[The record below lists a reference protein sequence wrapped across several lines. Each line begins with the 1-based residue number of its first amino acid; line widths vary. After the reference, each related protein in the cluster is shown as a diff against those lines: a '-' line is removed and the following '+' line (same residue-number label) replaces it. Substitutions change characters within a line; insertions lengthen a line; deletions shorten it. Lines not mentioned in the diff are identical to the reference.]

1 MAKELTRTA
10 QILEGDFAVP
20 AKAMRTMSETRYPS
34 WDFDDLVVAPDRA
47 EMTFDL
53 KLITPMIGGGARQGR
68 PDEFWPV
75 RSSAIRG
82 HLRFWWRALYA
93 GRFGSSQELK
103 REEGRIWGWG
113 SGDLRS
119 CSPVSIRV
127 IATDPSPPTIEPVVG
142 LPSYVTGV
150 YANELSNWRMIK
162 RLSFSLIISN
172 PPELCSA
179 VRRTVFCFLAFG
191 GLGSRS
197 RRGCG
202 SIGTNLIRSVYSLH
216 AELTGDSMTSNN
228 GLGTSL
234 IGSEL
239 LVRPGTEMDSRT
251 AWSASVQAY
260 QEWRRTLTRSQKPDP
275 KVRIA
280 SSVVTKPFPIETT
293 NGTKYLPGILLLNQP
308 ERSLPIDDFSKV
320 LKSSGWK
327 KVDLGL

>member
-10 QILEGDFAVP
+10 QILEGDFAVA

-53 KLITPMIGGGARQGR
+53 KLITPMIGGGARPGR
-68 PDEFWPV
+68 PDQFWPI

-82 HLRFWWRALYA
+82 HLRFWWRALYS
-93 GRFGSSQELK
+93 GRFVSSQELK
-103 REEGRIWGWG
+103 REEARIWGWG
-113 SGDLRS
+113 SGILR
-119 CSPVSIRV
+119 CTSPVSVRV
-127 IATDPSPPTIEPVVG
+127 VATDPKIEPVAG
-142 LPSYVTGV
+142 LPGYVTGV
-150 YANELSNWRMIK
+150 YANELTNWGMIK
-162 RLSFSLIISN
+162 GLSFTLVISA
-172 PPELCSA
+172 PHEFRST
-179 VRRTVFCFLAFG
+179 VGRTVFCFLAFG
-191 GLGSRS
+191 GLGSRT

-202 SIGTNLIRSVYSLH
+202 SMSTNLIKTVYSLRTVLS
-216 AELTGDSMTSNN
+216 ASNTETDTGLCPSLVGSDLLVKPSDETDSMA
-228 GLGTSL
+228 
-234 IGSEL
+234 
-239 LVRPGTEMDSRT
+239 